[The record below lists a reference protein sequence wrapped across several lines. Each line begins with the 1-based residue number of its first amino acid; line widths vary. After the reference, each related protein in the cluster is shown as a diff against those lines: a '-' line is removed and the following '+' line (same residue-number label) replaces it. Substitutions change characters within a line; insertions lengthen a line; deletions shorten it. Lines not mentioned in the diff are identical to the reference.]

1 MKFYKIIIILSAA
14 LIITSCSDTELNKQN
29 DDKII
34 PIEKDSLMLLKKE
47 NESQKTKLQNEID
60 SLKKELEKQD
70 SIMR

>member
-1 MKFYKIIIILSAA
+1 MKFYKIIIILFAA

-60 SLKKELEKQD
+60 SLKMEFEKQD

>member
-1 MKFYKIIIILSAA
+1 MKFYKIIIILFAA

-29 DDKII
+29 GDKII

-60 SLKKELEKQD
+60 SLKMELEKQD